1 MTEIP
6 AWAVLLDQVNVVFG
20 LNDIKTLDNV
30 GMIKI
35 FMNADLFSEQIQQK
49 SFDFGEIQYFD
60 GKIFVLSVFY
70 AWSLVHVTG
79 ITFSNEII
87 FVVDE
92 FRTDKVQ
99 FRIDLELG
107 RGD

>member
-1 MTEIP
+1 
-6 AWAVLLDQVNVVFG
+6 LDQVNVVFG

-70 AWSLVHVTG
+70 A
-79 ITFSNEII
+79 
-87 FVVDE
+87 
-92 FRTDKVQ
+92 
-99 FRIDLELG
+99 
-107 RGD
+107 